1 MRSGTK
7 YLRRTWPWWCCLR
20 CWLQTGTSPPPSW
33 AAAGS
38 PQCGKIWHTLPHRSA
53 TLSVPHNDLPHT
65 PGAAP
70 AVSPETHT
78 AQIWLTHCW
87 RQIFESASWKLQSIL
102 CTTNIKIYTTK
113 KCMPCTPPQVGQ
125 HSRCRVGQSCTTI
138 MSSRG
143 AIIGAHC
150 HPPWPGAS
158 PIVHQFQR
166 SQEISAGFCISQRS
180 DWICGNCTADPSRF
194 VSQSIWEKDSCCVIM
209 WSSKFNHGIK
219 HFFLTTIFPVI
230 SQQLLQKCLELLF

>member
-53 TLSVPHNDLPHT
+53 TLSVPHNDLPHQVPRPQFLRRRT
-65 PGAAP
+65 LHKYD
-70 AVSPETHT
+70 SLT
-78 AQIWLTHCW
+78 AGDKSLKVLHGNY
-87 RQIFESASWKLQSIL
+87 SIL
-102 CTTNIKIYTTK
+102 CTANIKIYTTK
-113 KCMPCTPPQVGQ
+113 KCVPCTPPQEGQ

-150 HPPWPGAS
+150 HPPCPGAS
-158 PIVHQFQR
+158 PIVHPFQC
-166 SQEISAGFCISQRS
+166 SQETSAGFCISQRS

-194 VSQSIWEKDSCCVIM
+194 VSQSI
-209 WSSKFNHGIK
+209 
-219 HFFLTTIFPVI
+219 
-230 SQQLLQKCLELLF
+230 